1 MIAVI
6 YYMITKGWGSFKN
19 TTVYFKAAFTLKCM
33 AGRRGYLGFTI
44 LDYRHAGVASSKSRQ
59 AVCKSNQSSSG
70 ECYTGV
76 RVVYLFRKQWQ
87 PTGDIR
93 CRK

>member
-1 MIAVI
+1 MCLHYSIFYKRSHIWLGLTVMIAVI

-44 LDYRHAGVASSKSRQ
+44 YWI
-59 AVCKSNQSSSG
+59 
-70 ECYTGV
+70 TGM
-76 RVVYLFRKQWQ
+76 LE
-87 PTGDIR
+87 
-93 CRK
+93 